1 MPETGLSTVMLV
13 LGSERVQPLDF
24 LVPYRKFFP
33 LLDLSRFLHELLK
46 CLLRFLLIL
55 PLNILFDHL
64 IKAFALPLRGG
75 RNFLR

>member
-1 MPETGLSTVMLV
+1 MLLV
-13 LGSERVQPLDF
+13 LGSERVQSLDF
-24 LVPYRKFFP
+24 LVPYTEFFL

-46 CLLRFLLIL
+46 CLLRLLLIL

-75 RNFLR
+75 GDFLR

>member
-1 MPETGLSTVMLV
+1 MPQTRLPSVLLV
-13 LGSERVQPLDF
+13 LCSERVQPLNF
-24 LVPYRKFFP
+24 LVPYRKFFL

-75 RNFLR
+75 RDFLR